1 MNDQLKHFARDEN
14 NQLISGD
21 CTFCKLK
28 NIANPSEESYKHLFL
43 ECAASINA
51 LNPVAAKFNINLP
64 DMDEEGEK
72 IIYYFIQ
79 DERWKELRT
88 NVFFLI
94 YKYYINNCR
103 LRKIL
108 PTPEQLERTVKFET
122 KKIVMANPTNDGLID
137 KLLPIWSGRE
147 LDKEEILEILEES
160 EGNNDKGRI
169 FMSANQKTI
178 ILNTKI
184 HLGYGFPCEPG
195 TSKNQRLNDVR
206 NNEKMK
212 MKMMKPV
219 LKAIKPLPR

>member
-28 NIANPSEESYKHLFL
+28 NIANPSEESYKHIFL
-43 ECAASINA
+43 ECASSIGA
-51 LNPVAAKFNINLP
+51 LNPVATKFNITLP

-72 IIYYFIQ
+72 VIYYFIQ
-79 DERWKELRT
+79 DERWNELRT

-108 PTPEQLERTVKFET
+108 PTPEQLERTVKYET
-122 KKIVMANPTNDGLID
+122 KKILMSNPTNDSVID

-147 LDKEEILEILEES
+147 FGQK
-160 EGNNDKGRI
+160 GNTGNTGR
-169 FMSANQKTI
+169 K
-178 ILNTKI
+178 
-184 HLGYGFPCEPG
+184 
-195 TSKNQRLNDVR
+195 
-206 NNEKMK
+206 
-212 MKMMKPV
+212 
-219 LKAIKPLPR
+219 

>member
-1 MNDQLKHFARDEN
+1 
-14 NQLISGD
+14 
-21 CTFCKLK
+21 
-28 NIANPSEESYKHLFL
+28 
-43 ECAASINA
+43 
-51 LNPVAAKFNINLP
+51 
-64 DMDEEGEK
+64 
-72 IIYYFIQ
+72 
-79 DERWKELRT
+79 
-88 NVFFLI
+88 
-94 YKYYINNCR
+94 
-103 LRKIL
+103 
-108 PTPEQLERTVKFET
+108 
-122 KKIVMANPTNDGLID
+122 MANPTNDGLID